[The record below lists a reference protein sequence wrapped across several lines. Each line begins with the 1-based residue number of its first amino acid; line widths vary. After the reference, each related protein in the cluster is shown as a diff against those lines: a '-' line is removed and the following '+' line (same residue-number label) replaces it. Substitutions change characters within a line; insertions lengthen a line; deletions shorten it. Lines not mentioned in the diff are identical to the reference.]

1 METKVQKFNPY
12 AEGFTARP
20 YEQYAALR
28 ENDPVHWSF
37 VQCWFVARYADVTAV
52 LKDHRRFESSPIV
65 PHRVGRNGG
74 REDEIWSVQKCW
86 MMSLNPPAHARVRSL
101 VSRSFAPQVV
111 DQLRAK
117 VARAATTL
125 LEENCGG
132 DVVDFVR
139 DFAVPLPIR
148 LMLEL
153 FGVSPEH
160 MTKLKEWSTAI
171 GRTLETVIDRD
182 IMERANA
189 ATESFAALL
198 KDLIEQRRDGAGDD
212 MLSLLM
218 RKDDTGAALS
228 DDEVIANAILIFSA
242 GHETTTNA
250 LANTLYLL
258 TRQPELLATL
268 RTTPALR
275 RSALEEC
282 LRHESPVQMLARRA
296 KEDVVVGDKTIR
308 AGQRVVVLLG
318 SANRDPAQFDA
329 PDEVRLDRSPNAHIA
344 FGQGIHYCLGS
355 PMARLELEVA
365 LNLLIERTA
374 DIRLESDDIEW
385 NDNVALRGPRALRL
399 AMTFR

>member
-1 METKVQKFNPY
+1 
-12 AEGFTARP
+12 
-20 YEQYAALR
+20 
-28 ENDPVHWSF
+28 
-37 VQCWFVARYADVTAV
+37 
-52 LKDHRRFESSPIV
+52 
-65 PHRVGRNGG
+65 
-74 REDEIWSVQKCW
+74 